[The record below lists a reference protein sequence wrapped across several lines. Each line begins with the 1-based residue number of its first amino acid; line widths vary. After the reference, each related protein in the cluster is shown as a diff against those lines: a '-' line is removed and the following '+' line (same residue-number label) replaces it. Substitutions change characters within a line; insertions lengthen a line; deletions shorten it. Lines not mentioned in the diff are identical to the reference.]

1 MKYLHTAD
9 LHLGYRQYGIAAREG
24 DFVHAARQIAE
35 IAVAEHVNCVLVSGD
50 VFDSP
55 RPPAYAVQ
63 AFRGIVERLAAANI
77 PVVTID
83 GNHDLASGRW
93 STLCGARPAY
103 CDGVPPP
110 RTDAALVDFENH
122 AIPRTDDL
130 RASCRGIV
138 GIDYCPRQSLFERLE
153 EAARAVEGGRIPAA
167 RVVMLHM
174 EIAEMAAYSTAVSI
188 DELEPYMERIGARY
202 VALGHIHNRVVRRMD
217 CGRVYCYP
225 GSTEVNDTTEV
236 GVKTVELVEIGDDG
250 RVETETRALD
260 TRRFLSFD
268 VSDAQALERLMP
280 TVEDPANHD
289 AFWLVK
295 TNLSAPGDLATRVHD
310 LMAGRLYKMLPYG
323 SAQIERMTDR
333 TSVTAGLKEAVAA
346 FFDADSDEAHLVV
359 AMIENPNDAKAIAS
373 RYLESKTQE
382 KNADEE
388 EK

>member
-1 MKYLHTAD
+1 MRYLHTAD
-9 LHLGYRQYGIAAREG
+9 LHLGYRQYGLAARED
-24 DFVHAARQIAE
+24 DFVHAARQIAD
-35 IAVAEHVNCVLVSGD
+35 IAIAEHVGCVLVAGD

-55 RPPAYAVQ
+55 RPPAHAVQ
-63 AFRGIVERLAAANI
+63 AFRGVVERLAAADI

-93 STLCGARPAY
+93 STLCGASPAY
-103 CDGVPPP
+103 YDGVTH
-110 RTDAALVDFENH
+110 TDSPAHAGAAGV
-122 AIPRTDDL
+122 I
-130 RASCRGIV
+130 GV
-138 GIDYCPRQSLFERLE
+138 DYCSRQALFDQLAET
-153 EAARAVEGGRIPAA
+153 ARAVDDGRIPPA

-202 VALGHIHNRVVRRMD
+202 VALGHIHNRVVRRMAG
-217 CGRVYCYP
+217 GRVYCYP

-236 GVKTVELVEIGDDG
+236 GVKTVEIVEIGDDG

-295 TNLSAPGDLATRVHD
+295 TNLSAPGDLATRVPD
-310 LMAGRLYKMLPYG
+310 LMAGRMHKLIPYG
-323 SAQIERMTDR
+323 SARIERMADR
-333 TSVTAGLKEAVAA
+333 TNVAAGLKEAVSA
-346 FFDADSDEAHLVV
+346 FFDPDSDEAQLIVE
-359 AMIENPNDAKAIAS
+359 MIERPNDVKAIAT
-373 RYLESKTQE
+373 RYLEAKTKE
-382 KNADEE
+382 NENEE
-388 EK
+388 AE